1 MKRVISYIVIYILIF
16 ILSGCSQKD
25 GNYYNTPEE
34 TVKRFEEALNF
45 GDLEELLL
53 GLHGMAAED
62 IKRDSFSLD
71 PREISYSDK
80 KHCVVSVKV
89 KVTDGDGN
97 TEQGMMEIPMVL
109 EDDGWK
115 IKLSLKDLSMK

>member
-1 MKRVISYIVIYILIF
+1 MKRVISYIVICILII
-16 ILSGCSQKD
+16 ILSGCSKKD

-62 IKRDSFSLD
+62 IKRESFSLD
-71 PREISYSDK
+71 PRKISYSDK

-97 TEQGMMEIPMVL
+97 IEQGMMEIPMVL
-109 EDDGWK
+109 EEDGWK
-115 IKLSLKDLSMK
+115 IKVSLSDLGI